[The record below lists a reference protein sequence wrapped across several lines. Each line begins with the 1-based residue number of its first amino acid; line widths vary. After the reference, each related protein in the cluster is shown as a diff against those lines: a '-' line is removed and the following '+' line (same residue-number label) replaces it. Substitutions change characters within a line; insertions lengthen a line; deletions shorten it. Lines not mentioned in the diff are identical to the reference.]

1 MANIRRLI
9 RKQRKSTLLP
19 SQERLFD
26 QIVAD
31 LAARDGVSASTVLEN
46 NQKPRFI
53 HAIERRAQE
62 RGTSSDQV
70 WAEDLRFLRESSY
83 PTPECFTPDEVE
95 YFRST
100 GGMTAEKDIHLA
112 QCDPCRAMIESTNP
126 DPARVEEVLEEVRA
140 SAFSASNQSQI
151 GLILSRII
159 DLVHN
164 FGQPSGSSTRRTE
177 QGEDSSRHDDALEH
191 AEK

>member
-1 MANIRRLI
+1 MANNRRLM

-26 QIVAD
+26 QIVAE
-31 LAARDGVSASTVLEN
+31 LAARDRVSASTVLEN

-53 HAIERRAQE
+53 RAIERRAQE
-62 RGTSSDQV
+62 RGVLPGQV
-70 WAEDLRFLRESSY
+70 WAEDIHSLIESSY
-83 PTPECFTPDEVE
+83 PTPECFTPDDVE
-95 YFRST
+95 HFRST
-100 GGMTAEKDIHLA
+100 GGVTAEMEMHLA
-112 QCDPCRAMIESTNP
+112 RCGPCRAMIESTNP

-151 GLILSRII
+151 GSLLSRII
-159 DLVHN
+159 DLVQN
-164 FGQPSGSSTRRTE
+164 FGQPSGPVRRTE
-177 QGEDSSRHDDALEH
+177 HGEDSSKHDDALEH